1 MNDRINEY
9 RIMWLLVFFD
19 LPTDTKKD
27 RKAYATFRKQLIS
40 DGFTMF
46 QFSIY
51 VRHCP
56 SADNAEVHKKRVRL
70 IMPDN
75 GQIGMLCITD
85 KQFES
90 MEIFYGGKSQNL
102 HKEACNSKCSNKN
115 NHRIEYFIH
124 SVIILF
130 FNPNCT
136 RNNL

>member
-27 RKAYATFRKQLIS
+27 RKAYATFRKQLIN

-90 MEIFYGGKSQNL
+90 MEIFWVTR
-102 HKEACNSKCSNKN
+102 KN
-115 NHRIEYFIH
+115 VWIRHR
-124 SVIILF
+124 SSLV
-130 FNPNCT
+130 
-136 RNNL
+136 

>member
-27 RKAYATFRKQLIS
+27 RKAYAAFRKQLIS

-90 MEIFYGGKSQNL
+90 MEIFYGAKI
-102 HKEACNSKCSNKN
+102 SKPPLRSMQL
-115 NHRIEYFIH
+115 EMF
-124 SVIILF
+124 
-130 FNPNCT
+130 
-136 RNNL
+136 

>member
-27 RKAYATFRKQLIS
+27 RKAYATFRKQLIN

-56 SADNAEVHKKRVRL
+56 SADNAEVHKKRVRS

-90 MEIFYGGKSQNL
+90 MEIFYGANI
-102 HKEACNSKCSNKN
+102 SKPPQRSMQL
-115 NHRIEYFIH
+115 EMF
-124 SVIILF
+124 
-130 FNPNCT
+130 
-136 RNNL
+136 